1 MAGKE
6 TDLLQLQTLKMTKP
20 EAQPRDKEAVKVGWI
35 RQIYD
40 RSLLW
45 VQSPS
50 GVWALFLIAVAESSF
65 FPIPPDVFLMILCI
79 AAPSKSFRYA
89 AICAAGSVLGGVIG
103 YGLGMGFMDTI
114 GVKILEWYG
123 LHDKYE
129 TVQDLY
135 RRYDALAVG
144 AAGFTPLPYKL
155 FTITAGA
162 FKINF
167 VTFALVSLLSRSAR
181 FFLVAAFIYK
191 FGAPV
196 RHFIERY
203 FNLLSILFFILLI
216 GGFLIVRLFF

>member
-1 MAGKE
+1 
-6 TDLLQLQTLKMTKP
+6 MTKP
-20 EAQPRDKEAVKVGWI
+20 ETPPGEKSPQKVGWI

-50 GVWALFLIAVAESSF
+50 GVWALFFIAVAESSF
-65 FPIPPDVFLMILCI
+65 FPIPPDVFLMVLCL
-79 AAPSKSFRYA
+79 AVPPKSFRYA
-89 AICAAGSVLGGVIG
+89 AICAAGSVLGGMLG

-114 GVKILEWYG
+114 GVKILALYG

-129 TVQDLY
+129 VVQNLY
-135 RRYDALAVG
+135 RQYDALAVG

-167 VTFALVSLLSRSAR
+167 VTFVLVSIVSRSAR
-181 FFLVAAFIYK
+181 FFLVAAFIFK

-203 FNLLSILFFILLI
+203 FNLLTILFFILLI
-216 GGFLIVRLFF
+216 GGFLVVKLFF

>member
-1 MAGKE
+1 
-6 TDLLQLQTLKMTKP
+6 MTKP
-20 EAQPRDKEAVKVGWI
+20 ASEKNDQKVGWV

-50 GVWALFLIAVAESSF
+50 GVWALFFLAIAESSF
-65 FPIPPDVFLMILCI
+65 FPIPPDIFLMVLCI
-79 AAPSKSFRYA
+79 SVPRRSFRYA
-89 AICAAGSVLGGVIG
+89 AICAAGSVIGGAIG

-114 GVKILEWYG
+114 GMKILAWYG

-129 TVQDLY
+129 VVQNLY
-135 RRYDALAVG
+135 QQYDALAVG

-167 VTFALVSLLSRSAR
+167 VTFILVSLVARSAR

-203 FNLLSILFFILLI
+203 FNLLSILFFILLV
-216 GGFLIVRLFF
+216 GGFLVVKLFF

>member
-1 MAGKE
+1 
-6 TDLLQLQTLKMTKP
+6 MTKP
-20 EAQPRDKEAVKVGWI
+20 ASEKNDQKVGWV

-50 GVWALFLIAVAESSF
+50 GVWALFFLAIAESSF
-65 FPIPPDVFLMILCI
+65 FPIPPDIFLMVLCI
-79 AAPSKSFRYA
+79 SVPRRSFRYA
-89 AICAAGSVLGGVIG
+89 AICAAGSVIGGAIG
-103 YGLGMGFMDTI
+103 YGLGMSFMDTI
-114 GVKILEWYG
+114 GMKILAWYG

-129 TVQDLY
+129 VVQNLY
-135 RRYDALAVG
+135 QQYDALAVG

-167 VTFALVSLLSRSAR
+167 VTFILVSLVARSAR

-203 FNLLSILFFILLI
+203 FNLLSILFFILLV
-216 GGFLIVRLFF
+216 GGFLVVKLFF

>member
-1 MAGKE
+1 MTEQQPKVKE
-6 TDLLQLQTLKMTKP
+6 TSPQKLS
-20 EAQPRDKEAVKVGWI
+20 WI

-40 RSLLW
+40 KSLLW

-50 GVWALFLIAVAESSF
+50 GVWALFLLAVAESSF
-65 FPIPPDVFLMILCI
+65 FPIPPDVFLMVLCI
-79 AAPSKSFRYA
+79 AAPKRSFRYA
-89 AICAAGSVLGGVIG
+89 AICAVGSVLGGAIG
-103 YGLGMGFMDTI
+103 YGLGLGFMDTL
-114 GVKILEWYG
+114 GVKILDWYG
-123 LHDKYE
+123 LQDKYVV
-129 TVQDLY
+129 VQDLY
-135 RRYDALAVG
+135 QRYDALAVG

-167 VTFALVSLLSRSAR
+167 VTFILMSIVSRSAR
-181 FFLVAAFIYK
+181 FFLVAALIYK

-216 GGFLIVRLFF
+216 GGFLLIRFLL

>member
-1 MAGKE
+1 M
-6 TDLLQLQTLKMTKP
+6 QTQAEEKNTAKM
-20 EAQPRDKEAVKVGWI
+20 GWV
-35 RQIYD
+35 RGMYD
-40 RSLLW
+40 RCLVW
-45 VQSPS
+45 VQSPT
-50 GVWALFLIAVAESSF
+50 GVWALFFIAVAESSF
-65 FPIPPDVFLMILCI
+65 FPIPPDVFLMVLCI
-79 AAPSKSFRYA
+79 AAPHKSFRYA
-89 AICAAGSVLGGVIG
+89 AICAVGSVLGGMLG
-103 YGLGMGFMDTI
+103 YGLGLGFMDTV

-129 TVQDLY
+129 VVQNLY
-135 RRYDALAVG
+135 QRYDALAVG

-167 VTFALVSLLSRSAR
+167 FTFSLVSLLSRSAR

-203 FNLLSILFFILLI
+203 FNLLTILFFILLI
-216 GGFLIVRLFF
+216 GGFVVVRLFF

>member
-1 MAGKE
+1 
-6 TDLLQLQTLKMTKP
+6 MTKI
-20 EAQPRDKEAVKVGWI
+20 ELQAEEKNAQKVGWV

-40 RSLLW
+40 KSLLW

-65 FPIPPDVFLMILCI
+65 FPIPPDVFLMVLCI
-79 AAPSKSFRYA
+79 SVPRKSFRYA
-89 AICAAGSVLGGVIG
+89 AICAAGSVLGGAIG

-129 TVQDLY
+129 VVQNLY
-135 RRYDALAVG
+135 QQYDALAVG

-167 VTFALVSLLSRSAR
+167 ATFMLMSLVSRSAR

-203 FNLLSILFFILLI
+203 FNILTILFFILLI
-216 GGFLIVRLFF
+216 GGFLAVKVFFR

>member
-1 MAGKE
+1 
-6 TDLLQLQTLKMTKP
+6 MTKQAD
-20 EAQPRDKEAVKVGWI
+20 EKGAQKVSWI

-50 GVWALFLIAVAESSF
+50 GVWALFFLAVAESSF
-65 FPIPPDVFLMILCI
+65 FPIPPDIFLIVLCI
-79 AAPSKSFRYA
+79 AIPPKSFRYA
-89 AICAAGSVLGGVIG
+89 AICAVGSVIGGIIG

-123 LHDKYE
+123 LQDKYE
-129 TVQDLY
+129 VVQDLY
-135 RRYDALAVG
+135 RQYDALAVG

-162 FKINF
+162 FKIDF
-167 VTFALVSLLSRSAR
+167 VTFTLVSLVSRSAR

-203 FNLLSILFFILLI
+203 FNLLTILFFILLI
-216 GGFLIVRLFF
+216 GGFLVVKFFF

>member
-1 MAGKE
+1 
-6 TDLLQLQTLKMTKP
+6 MTKP
-20 EAQPRDKEAVKVGWI
+20 ANKKDANKVGWI

-50 GVWALFLIAVAESSF
+50 GVWALFFIALAESSF
-65 FPIPPDVFLMILCI
+65 FPIPPDIFLIILCI
-79 AAPSKSFRYA
+79 AIPNKSFRYA
-89 AICAAGSVLGGVIG
+89 AICTVGSVVGGVIG
-103 YGLGMGFMDTI
+103 YGLGLGFMDTI
-114 GVKILEWYG
+114 GVKILDWYG
-123 LHDKYE
+123 LQDKYE
-129 TVQDLY
+129 VVQNLY
-135 RRYDALAVG
+135 RQYDALALG

-167 VTFALVSLLSRSAR
+167 VTFILVSLLSRAAR

-196 RHFIERY
+196 RNFIERY
-203 FNLLSILFFILLI
+203 FNLLSILFFILLV
-216 GGFLIVRLFF
+216 GGFLAVKVFFR